1 MYENKGAN
9 DKKWIDE
16 VLKFW
21 YINNNKSETQFC
33 KCTMQM

>member
-1 MYENKGAN
+1 MYESEGAN

-21 YINNNKSETQFC
+21 YNNNKSETQFC